1 LDAKLRVL
9 PDLLHVTPETWSHFG
24 SDMKYSSHALPINT
38 LLDTLIRP
46 DADTCINPV
55 SCVEWRYHPERA
67 ISHIVLGS
75 AKSAG
80 GQWTLTEGV
89 DIDQTSTLSY
99 AEFLSLPGYTMAQH
113 YLRVNGT
120 PMPELE
126 RPSREF
132 VAAYYAQYPSAVGIA
147 KSVHMSSQVGSIVRE
162 ENGFRLQP
170 MNVVCKRLVLGTG
183 IFDHFISPPPSSPM
197 SLLTKCHSSNLP
209 LLIVGSGYSAADAI
223 ISSPNRKIIH
233 VFKWDPTN
241 GPSPLKG
248 CHHQAYPE
256 YASVYR
262 QMKKAAAKAHGKSS
276 LIVSPLVR
284 RQSNSYFG
292 KRDWDCMYEGLPNA
306 SVEAVKNQGSHSI
319 VRIRQE
325 DGTSIEYTIGGYKY
339 LIGRR
344 GSLSY
349 LDAQLRTEVFQ
360 SQPSGKISFK
370 ELSNI
375 SGRTLRSKAEVDTEI
390 APSVF
395 IIGSLT
401 GDTLVRHSFGSS
413 VYAASRILG
422 VVSDAR

>member
-9 PDLLHVTPETWSHFG
+9 PDLLHVTPEIWSHFEG
-24 SDMKYSSHALPINT
+24 DMRYSSQALPINA

-55 SCVEWRYHPERA
+55 SCVEWRYTPNRA
-67 ISHIVLGS
+67 VSHIVLGS

-80 GQWTLTEGV
+80 GQWTLTEGI

-99 AEFLSLPGYTMAQH
+99 AELLSLPGYSMAQH

-132 VAAYYAQYPSAVGIA
+132 VAEYYAQYPSAAGI
-147 KSVHMSSQVGSIVRE
+147 SDSIHMNTQVDSIIRE

-170 MNVVCKRLVLGTG
+170 MNITCKRLVLGTG
-183 IFDHFISPPPSSPM
+183 IFDHFISPPLSSPL
-197 SLLTKCHSSNLP
+197 SLLSQYNSPCLP
-209 LLIVGSGYSAADAI
+209 LLVVGSGYSAADAI
-223 ISSPNRKIIH
+223 ISAPNRKVIH
-233 VFKWDPTN
+233 VFKWDPN
-241 GPSPLKG
+241 NRPSPLKG

-262 QMKKAAAKAHGKSS
+262 QMKKAAARLDGQSKPV
-276 LIVSPLVR
+276 VSPPVR
-284 RQSNSYFG
+284 RPSNAYFG
-292 KRDWDCMYEGLPNA
+292 KRDWDCMYQGLPNS
-306 SVEAVKNQGSHSI
+306 SVEAVKNQGSHAI
-319 VRIRQE
+319 IRIRQE
-325 DGTSIEYTIGGYKY
+325 DGTSVEYTIGGLKY

-349 LDAQLRTEVFQ
+349 LDPQLRAEVFQ
-360 SQPSGKISFK
+360 TPGSGKISFP
-370 ELSNI
+370 ELSNV
-375 SGRTLRSKAEVDTEI
+375 SGRTLRSKAEIDTEI

-401 GDTLVRHSFGSS
+401 GDSLVRHSFGSS
-413 VYAASRILG
+413 VHAASRL
-422 VVSDAR
+422 VTSY